1 METQRV
7 LGGEPSRARAG
18 AAGARHVGG
27 RYESIRVKAKRRRL
41 VANAIVL
48 STTVAVLAMAAAF
61 YLLLSR

>member
-7 LGGEPSRARAG
+7 LEREPSKASAG
-18 AAGARHVGG
+18 GARHVGG

-48 STTVAVLAMAAAF
+48 STTAAVLAMAAAF